1 MRSEEEKI
9 IEIRLEQSS
18 CVLRVKQASQLMK
31 NRRFGKARAPE
42 KRQAALGRQRWLELH
57 VRRGELAA
65 EQSSRREQTMLVDA
79 SSSPHP
85 L

>member
-31 NRRFGKARAPE
+31 NRRFGKARGPE
-42 KRQAALGRQRWLELH
+42 LRPEHERARVVDRLEPRRPWCKRTAHVSHIMVHYLG
-57 VRRGELAA
+57 A
-65 EQSSRREQTMLVDA
+65 D
-79 SSSPHP
+79 
-85 L
+85 